1 MRRGSMTTGKRVR
14 VDSRQVENMFDRLK
28 GSGRVGKHNL
38 KMACKVSLE
47 VIRDET
53 KKEASDIDW
62 KTTPNRKK
70 SFRKSI
76 MQNGSYKFER
86 VKDRKNKFW
95 FREKVNYKKPANR
108 VAHLVERGWNHVSGK
123 FVTGRWFRKTAF
135 ENKREKAME
144 VLLNALNQ
152 GLAYTADGKK
162 AGIKQFRKDVA

>member
-1 MRRGSMTTGKRVR
+1 MRRGSFTTGRRVKI
-14 VDSRQVENMFDRLK
+14 DSREVEQMFDRLK

-53 KKEASDIDW
+53 KKQAREIDW

-76 MQNGSYKFER
+76 MLNGSYKFER

-135 ENKREKAME
+135 ENKREKAMQ

-152 GLAYTADGKK
+152 GLAYTADNKK
-162 AGIKQFRKDVA
+162 AGIKQFRKGVA